1 MLDKEFIKLL
11 DEKKSRPVTKKS
23 GSEISARMH
32 QKSPK
37 LDCLE
42 RLSKVPNLTAHTE
55 NLTLRGIEF

>member
-37 LDCLE
+37 LDCLDQ
-42 RLSKVPNLTAHTE
+42 LSKVPNLTAHTE